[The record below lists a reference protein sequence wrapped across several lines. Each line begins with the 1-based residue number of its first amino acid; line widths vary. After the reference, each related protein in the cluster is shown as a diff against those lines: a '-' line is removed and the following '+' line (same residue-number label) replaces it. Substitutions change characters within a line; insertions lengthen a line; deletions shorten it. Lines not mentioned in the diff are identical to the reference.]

1 MAKRGKNTYVPSI
14 IIDEIKD
21 IQREDEVDSQSE
33 AFKKMVKYA
42 QVGRETKRLM
52 RLDWSKANKKKKGG
66 LLF

>member
-42 QVGRETKRLM
+42 QAGRETKRLM